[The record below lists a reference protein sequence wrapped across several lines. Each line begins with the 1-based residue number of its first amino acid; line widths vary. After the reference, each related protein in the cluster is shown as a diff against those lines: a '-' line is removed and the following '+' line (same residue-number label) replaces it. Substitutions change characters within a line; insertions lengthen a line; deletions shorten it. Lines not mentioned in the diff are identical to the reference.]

1 MQEIINAMAA
11 IVTTGRKISPD
22 SVTLAQAAATRLQIP
37 YVERRTA
44 GLPALKA
51 KYGVD
56 FVLVAKQG
64 LLTLETPGGELFF
77 HPNMAHLRLKNL
89 RGGDPDR
96 MVDAMGLA
104 PGMSVLDC
112 TLGFGADAIVASY
125 AVGPKGQVTGIE
137 SQPLIEA
144 VVGHGLAYFTGDS
157 PYILEPMRRIRTL
170 CEDALHY
177 LQQQADDS
185 IDVIY
190 FDPMFRHPFMDSTS
204 LDPLRTVADKRAL
217 TAETVAEAC
226 RVARCRVVMKESS
239 RSEEFS
245 RLGFQIAEGGR
256 YSNVRYGVIHLQTG
270 CGL

>member
-1 MQEIINAMAA
+1 MQEKRNAMAA
-11 IVTTGRKISPD
+11 IVTTGRTISPENIE
-22 SVTLAQAAATRLQIP
+22 LAQAAADRLQIP
-37 YVERRTA
+37 YVARRTA
-44 GLPALKA
+44 GLPALKK
-51 KYGVD
+51 KYGAD

-64 LLTLETPGGELFF
+64 LLMLETPGGELFF

-96 MVDAMGLA
+96 MVDAMGLK

-125 AVGPKGQVTGIE
+125 AVGPEGRVTGIE

-144 VVGHGLAYFTGDS
+144 VVGWGLAHFNGDS
-157 PYILEPMRRIRTL
+157 PYILEAMRRVNTV
-170 CEDALHY
+170 CDDALHY

-185 IDVIY
+185 VDVVY

-217 TAETVAEAC
+217 TPETVAEAC
-226 RVARCRVVMKESS
+226 RVARHRVVMKESS
-239 RSEEFS
+239 RSEEFA
-245 RLGFQIAEGGR
+245 RLGFTQTAGGK
-256 YSNVRYGVIHLQTG
+256 YSNVHYGVLAS
-270 CGL
+270 